1 MNAFLVTVMSGI
13 HFKFVFLPY
22 AIISFH
28 YPQIFSADTTKN
40 SLVLSVGDRLGE
52 THRERDTFKY
62 VIKWGG
68 EKKFSEIEKTLK
80 DS

>member
-40 SLVLSVGDRLGE
+40 SLVLLVGNHLGE
-52 THRERDTFKY
+52 THGERDTFKY
-62 VIKWGG
+62 VIKWSR
-68 EKKFSEIEKTLK
+68 EKKFSEIEK
-80 DS
+80 SFER